1 MVKSV
6 VGTLTMLI
14 VLLTAVPV
22 LAQSPDESE
31 LSEVTFVHGIRGF
44 FTDVYLD
51 DELILEGFAP
61 ERITEPLELEAGQ
74 HRIDLREADAPADAE
89 PAVTKTFDVPAGGT
103 LTAIAHW
110 TGVEDCII
118 SVFDESGDAV
128 DAGAGKLIARHTAA
142 TGDVE
147 FALDDETFS
156 GLLAPTEER
165 AEPVRPG
172 SHTIAVKEASSGGTV
187 IERSRVPVREGSARV
202 VYLVG
207 SAKEETLGLLTQNIE
222 GMASNP
228 EGVPTGNS
236 GLATSDGVAPAL
248 LLAVLAM
255 IGAALLGI
263 RRRAAVT
270 SRG

>member
-1 MVKSV
+1 MRYV
-6 VGTLTMLI
+6 VGALAMLI

-22 LAQSPDESE
+22 LAQSPDEPAT
-31 LSEVTFVHGIRGF
+31 SEVTFVHGIRGF

-61 ERITEPLELEAGQ
+61 ERITEPLELEAGR

-89 PAVTKTFDVPAGGT
+89 PVVTKKFDVPAGGT
-103 LTAIAHW
+103 LTAVAHW
-110 TGVEDCII
+110 TDVEDCVI
-118 SVFDESGDAV
+118 SVFDESGDAAE
-128 DAGAGKLIARHTAA
+128 AGAGRLIARHTAA

-147 FALDDETFS
+147 VALDDETLS
-156 GLLAPTEER
+156 EPLAPTEEF
-165 AEPVRPG
+165 AESVRPG
-172 SHTIAVKEASSGGTV
+172 SHTIAISEASSGGTV
-187 IERSRVPVREGSARV
+187 IESSRVPVREGNVRV
-202 VYLVG
+202 VYVVG
-207 SAKEETLGLLTQNIE
+207 SAQEETLGLLTQNIE

-236 GLATSDGVAPAL
+236 GLAASDGVAPAFP
-248 LLAVLAM
+248 LAVLTI
-255 IGAALLGI
+255 IGAVLLGV

>member
-6 VGTLTMLI
+6 VGTLAMLI

-31 LSEVTFVHGIRGF
+31 PSEVTFVHGIRGF

-74 HRIDLREADAPADAE
+74 HRIDLREADAPANAQ

-103 LTAIAHW
+103 LTAVAHW

-118 SVFDESGDAV
+118 SVYDESGGTV
-128 DAGAGKLIARHTAA
+128 DAGAGRLIARHTAA

-147 FALDDETFS
+147 FALDEETLS
-156 GLLAPTEER
+156 GPLAPTEEV
-165 AEPVRPG
+165 AESVRPG
-172 SHTIAVKEASSGGTV
+172 SHSIAVREASSGGSL
-187 IERSRVPVREGSARV
+187 IESSRVPVREGSARV
-202 VYLVG
+202 VYVVG
-207 SAKEETLGLLTQNIE
+207 SAQEETLGLLTQNVE

-236 GLATSDGVAPAL
+236 GLATSDGVAPAFP
-248 LLAVLAM
+248 LAVLAI
-255 IGAALLGI
+255 IGAVLLGI